1 MFGAVYGCSQP
12 DLVREKTNK
21 PLRVVS
27 VDYCADQYV
36 LKFVPRDRIVAVSLD
51 AEKDFSYMRDS
62 ASGIPQVPSSAEDI
76 LALQPDLIVR
86 SYGGGPNAKAYFEQA
101 GVPVVQIGWA
111 SDLAGVK
118 QVVRNMATALSS
130 AKEGEAL
137 VAEMDARLATLPKA
151 RGNSKVLYMTP
162 GGVTSGPGSLV
173 DEMFKE
179 AGLSNFE
186 TKPGWHA
193 LPLERLVSEQPDLI
207 AYASFDS
214 HVTPWSMA
222 RHPIARKQI
231 RDVPTVKLEGAW
243 TSCGGWFLVDAIEA
257 LAQGAAQ

>member
-1 MFGAVYGCSQP
+1 M
-12 DLVREKTNK
+12 
-21 PLRVVS
+21 RVVS

-36 LKFVPRDRIVAVSLD
+36 LKFVPKDRIAAVSLD
-51 AEKDFSYMRDS
+51 AVKDFSYMRD
-62 ASGIPQVPSSAEDI
+62 AAVGLPQVRSSAEDI

-86 SYGGGPNAKAYFEQA
+86 SYGGGPNATAYFEQA
-101 GVPVVQIGWA
+101 GIPVVQIGWA
-111 SDLAGVK
+111 SDVNGVK
-118 QVVRNMATALSS
+118 QVVRDMSTALG
-130 AKEGEAL
+130 ARQEGEAV
-137 VAEMDARLATLPKA
+137 VAEMEARLTALPKVPGDA
-151 RGNSKVLYMTP
+151 EVLYVTP

-186 TKPGWHA
+186 RKQGWHN

-207 AYASFDS
+207 AFASFDS

-222 RHPIARKQI
+222 RHPIARRQM
-231 RDVPTVKLEGAW
+231 RDLPTVKLEGAW

-257 LAQGAAQ
+257 LAEKAAK

>member
-1 MFGAVYGCSQP
+1 M
-12 DLVREKTNK
+12 
-21 PLRVVS
+21 RVVS

-36 LKFVPRDRIVAVSLD
+36 LKFVTRDRIAAVSLD
-51 AEKDFSYMRDS
+51 AAKDFSYMRET
-62 ASGIPQVPSSAEDI
+62 AAGIPQVRSSAEDI

-111 SDLAGVK
+111 SDLASVK
-118 QVVRNMATALSS
+118 QVVRDMAAALGA

-137 VAEMDARLATLPKA
+137 VAEMDTRLAALPKA
-151 RGNSKVLYMTP
+151 RGNTKVLYMTP

-173 DEMFKE
+173 DEMLKE
-179 AGLSNFE
+179 VGLSNFE
-186 TKPGWHA
+186 TKAGWHA
-193 LPLERLVSEQPDLI
+193 LPLERLVIEQPDLI

-231 RDVPTVKLEGAW
+231 RELPTVKLEGAW

-257 LAQGAAQ
+257 LAEEAAR